1 MIHPASTG
9 PVGPETWVRA
19 IGGQP
24 VVATLDGQRRPLEF
38 GHFRFPGAPELFA
51 APLLDRHYISMTF
64 EGATGVERN
73 LDGEHASAEFAPGQC
88 LIMAAGRDNRWS
100 WSRPTEEIHFY
111 LCPDYLEAMAAQDD
125 APCPRLV
132 ESFAFADP
140 TLARLAAAILGEVG
154 RGGPHDRLWFDSAAQ
169 LFAAHILRRHC
180 EHGTMA
186 PRRGGLSGYQLR
198 QVAEF
203 VAANMAGDIGLDDLC
218 REAGV
223 SRFHFAR
230 MFKQSTGQTPHRWL
244 TARRIEAAKS
254 LLRATDKPVGT
265 VAADTGF
272 ASQSH
277 FGQSFRRATGLT
289 PSDWRRRARH

>member
-1 MIHPASTG
+1 VTHSANTT
-9 PVGPETWVRA
+9 PVGPEAWVRA

-24 VVATLDGQRRPLEF
+24 VVASLDGQRRPLEF

-51 APLLDRHYISMTF
+51 APLLDRHYLSMTF
-64 EGATGVERN
+64 AGATGVERD
-73 LDGEHASAEFAPGQC
+73 LDGERAQADFAPGQC

-111 LCPDYLEAMAAQDD
+111 LCPDYLEAMADEAG

-132 ESFAFADP
+132 ERFAFADA

-154 RGGPHDRLWFDSAAQ
+154 QGGVYDRLWCDSAAQ
-169 LFAAHILRRHC
+169 LFAAHVLRRHC
-180 EHGTMA
+180 EHA
-186 PRRGGLSGYQLR
+186 AREPRRGGLSGHQLR
-198 QVAEF
+198 RVTDF
-203 VAANMAGDIGLDDLC
+203 VADNMAGEIGLEDLC
-218 REAGV
+218 RQAGV

-230 MFKQSTGQTPHRWL
+230 MFKQSTGETPHRWL
-244 TARRIEAAKS
+244 TARRIEAART
-254 LLRATDKPVGT
+254 LLRATDKPVGA

-277 FGQSFRRATGLT
+277 FGQCFRRATGLT
-289 PSDWRRRARH
+289 PSQWRRRNRH